1 MYKNLPVSPQKTA
14 QLMISFLMLED
25 DNSMIQQEILIIFQ
39 DKLLTNITA
48 NSKELL
54 QRIDGHMVHFRN

>member
-1 MYKNLPVSPQKTA
+1 
-14 QLMISFLMLED
+14 MLED